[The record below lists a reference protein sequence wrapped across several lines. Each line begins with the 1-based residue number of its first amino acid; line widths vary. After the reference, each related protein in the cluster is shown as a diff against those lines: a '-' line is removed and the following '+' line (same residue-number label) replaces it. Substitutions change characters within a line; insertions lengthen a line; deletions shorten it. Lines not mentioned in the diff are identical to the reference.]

1 MQNVVLYNGSAADR
15 EIIRDHEFRY
25 KAILGSKGRAARPAT
40 DQYKFNVLLAS
51 YEMLRKDRRV
61 FQVLTYL
68 SDSSRLCI
76 LAHTRCSSSAVTP
89 GQLCF
94 IVALKTPDGCENM
107 LQFIFFA
114 VVQLRIQLLDSQR
127 LVQ

>member
-25 KAILGSKGRAARPAT
+25 KAAVGSKGRAARPAT

-61 FQVLTYL
+61 FQVA
-68 SDSSRLCI
+68 SV
-76 LAHTRCSSSAVTP
+76 HAVIT
-89 GQLCF
+89 
-94 IVALKTPDGCENM
+94 ALVRRKW
-107 LQFIFFA
+107 
-114 VVQLRIQLLDSQR
+114 S
-127 LVQ
+127 